1 MDRVASIRL
10 VVFLSPLFDLR
21 GWEKNVPASS
31 RGDLNLFKY
40 LNTNST
46 APQLCTIPEKIEGSS
61 EGAALAAF
69 RLFGWP
75 ILRTAPESERQRNT
89 IASQTKPILLLH
101 SIRCILAKKT
111 NHESE
116 RRYAKNVSGC
126 RKSRDGMLRKGRWGK
141 SHIFWW
147 ERFRRLP
154 VEAVVSAPKHD
165 EHQQICRIV
174 SPPILRCLL

>member
-1 MDRVASIRL
+1 LDRVASIRL

-101 SIRCILAKKT
+101 SIRCILAKKYT
-111 NHESE
+111 MSE
-116 RRYAKNVSGC
+116 KEGTLKMSVVAGRVGTGCSGKDVGERATFSGGNVSAD
-126 RKSRDGMLRKGRWGK
+126 S
-141 SHIFWW
+141 
-147 ERFRRLP
+147 
-154 VEAVVSAPKHD
+154 
-165 EHQQICRIV
+165 Q
-174 SPPILRCLL
+174 